1 MSVVAE
7 IKELKEKHNAL
18 ILAIQDIADFCGD
31 SYFLAKKGQESDA
44 DVILLAGVTFM
55 AESVKILSPE
65 KTVLVPDMK
74 AGCSL
79 VFESPYEKYLQ
90 WRKDN
95 PDAIAMTY
103 INSSAAVKSI
113 SDVICTSSNAEA
125 IVKKIPK
132 DRKIL
137 FGPDK
142 NLGRFLAHRLN
153 REMEFWDGT
162 CEVHVLFSH
171 KKLFEIKE
179 EHPDALVIA
188 HPECSEAVLQH
199 ADVVGSTSLL
209 LNTVETN
216 KDYKKFIVA
225 TETGIFHQMKKLR
238 PEAELIQAP
247 VTNNCACNDCP
258 YMKLNNMEKLRD
270 ALKTLSPQVTVDE
283 AVRERAATSLQRMM
297 DISQGREVTW
307 PNQFEI

>member
-18 ILAIQDIADFCGD
+18 ILAHYYQDGPIQDIADFCGD

-132 DRKIL
+132 DR
-137 FGPDK
+137 
-142 NLGRFLAHRLN
+142 RH
-153 REMEFWDGT
+153 
-162 CEVHVLFSH
+162 S
-171 KKLFEIKE
+171 
-179 EHPDALVIA
+179 
-188 HPECSEAVLQH
+188 
-199 ADVVGSTSLL
+199 
-209 LNTVETN
+209 
-216 KDYKKFIVA
+216 
-225 TETGIFHQMKKLR
+225 R
-238 PEAELIQAP
+238 P
-247 VTNNCACNDCP
+247 
-258 YMKLNNMEKLRD
+258 
-270 ALKTLSPQVTVDE
+270 S
-283 AVRERAATSLQRMM
+283 
-297 DISQGREVTW
+297 
-307 PNQFEI
+307 